1 MTPEQE
7 QIAKLTQK
15 VEEQAEII
23 DYLTKKLYGK
33 KSEQVDANQL
43 SLLEEDDGVFTEP
56 EQTGQEN
63 QANQVQSAKKR
74 KKTRQEVLSPNLPV
88 KKTIIDVEDKQCP
101 HGHRLIFVGEK
112 FIRE

>member
-56 EQTGQEN
+56 EQTGPKN
-63 QANQVQSAKKR
+63 QTNQVQSTKKR
-74 KKTRQEVLSPNLPV
+74 KKTQQKS
-88 KKTIIDVEDKQCP
+88 
-101 HGHRLIFVGEK
+101 
-112 FIRE
+112 